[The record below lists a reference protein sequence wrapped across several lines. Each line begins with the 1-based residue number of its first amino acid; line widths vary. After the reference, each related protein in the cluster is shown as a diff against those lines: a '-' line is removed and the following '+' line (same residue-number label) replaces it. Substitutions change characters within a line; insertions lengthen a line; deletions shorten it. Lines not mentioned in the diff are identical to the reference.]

1 MQALSV
7 ALKGFVK
14 PVLDSLAL
22 PESNPREL
30 LKTVSFLL
38 SKTTAATNELRAQFL
53 DTPSTVM
60 SSLTHPLF
68 QPFERFISRYAELEG
83 FVVNEEVR
91 TPHHTNT
98 YHCFCSLKSVC
109 HLNFR
114 TFNSFCACCFKPGD
128 TPGILELITY
138 YSSMLE

>member
-22 PESNPREL
+22 PEANPREL
-30 LKTVSFLL
+30 LKSVSSLL
-38 SKTTAATNELRAQFL
+38 STTTAATNKLRAQFPE
-53 DTPSTVM
+53 TPSTVM

-83 FVVNEEVR
+83 VVVSEEVR
-91 TPHHTNT
+91 RTLPMIHHFMNMRTV
-98 YHCFCSLKSVC
+98 SLP
-109 HLNFR
+109 
-114 TFNSFCACCFKPGD
+114 AGCCFLFLF
-128 TPGILELITY
+128 TA
-138 YSSMLE
+138 

>member
-1 MQALSV
+1 VQALSV

-30 LKTVSFLL
+30 LKTISFLL
-38 SKTTAATNELRAQFL
+38 CTTTAATNDLRALFM

-83 FVVNEEVR
+83 VVVNEEVR
-91 TPHHTNT
+91 
-98 YHCFCSLKSVC
+98 
-109 HLNFR
+109 R
-114 TFNSFCACCFKPGD
+114 Q
-128 TPGILELITY
+128 
-138 YSSMLE
+138 

>member
-22 PESNPREL
+22 PEANPREL

-38 SKTTAATNELRAQFL
+38 SSATAATNTLRVQFPE
-53 DTPSTVM
+53 TPSTVM

-83 FVVNEEVR
+83 VVVSEEVR
-91 TPHHTNT
+91 RPCCVMHG
-98 YHCFCSLKSVC
+98 
-109 HLNFR
+109 
-114 TFNSFCACCFKPGD
+114 CA
-128 TPGILELITY
+128 
-138 YSSMLE
+138 